1 MHGSHMITVCIF
13 LFSFTIDNIE
23 TQFLQLVLIQKSMSG
38 NKPVG
43 FIKCLMKDILV
54 FYLANKAGAVK
65 SNEVSLE
72 VVDGLCSF
80 VQEVRVFI

>member
-1 MHGSHMITVCIF
+1 
-13 LFSFTIDNIE
+13 
-23 TQFLQLVLIQKSMSG
+23 MSG

>member
-1 MHGSHMITVCIF
+1 MHGSHIITVCTF

-43 FIKCLMKDILV
+43 FIKCPMKDILV

-72 VVDGLCSF
+72 VVDGSCAF
-80 VQEVRVFI
+80 VQEVCVFI

>member
-1 MHGSHMITVCIF
+1 MHDSHIITVCTF

-80 VQEVRVFI
+80 VQEVCACI